1 VLQRHLNMSYSEVE
15 RLPVAYRK
23 WFIKRL
29 VKEFNKKNE
38 AMSGNQNQDAN
49 HDNMSKLKQY
59 EDMLSKKS

>member
-1 VLQRHLNMSYSEVE
+1 MSYSEVE

-29 VKEFNKKNE
+29 IKEFDKRNE
-38 AMSGNQNQDAN
+38 AMAGNTGSDVN
-49 HDNMSKLKQY
+49 HENMDKLKQY